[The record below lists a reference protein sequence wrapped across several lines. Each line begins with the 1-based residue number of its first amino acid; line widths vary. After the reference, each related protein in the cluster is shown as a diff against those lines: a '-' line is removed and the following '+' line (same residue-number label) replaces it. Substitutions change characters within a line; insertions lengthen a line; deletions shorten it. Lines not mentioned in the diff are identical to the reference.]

1 MVAVRDSG
9 SGMTHE
15 VMTRAFEPFFTTK
28 PAGVGT
34 GLGLSQVYGFIKQS
48 GGHIRIYSEVGQ
60 GTTIKLYVPRLTGQM
75 EAPPWTVR
83 EPAAATPANGTETV
97 LVVEDD
103 EQVNKLAMEALAER
117 GYRVLSASD
126 GASALRTAASTP
138 QIDLLLTDVV
148 LPGGMN
154 GRELADEMR
163 RRRNEIKVLY

>member
-34 GLGLSQVYGFIKQS
+34 GLGLSQVYGFAKQS

-60 GTTIKLYVPRLTGQM
+60 GTTIKIYFPRLTAQAGV
-75 EAPPWTVR
+75 PPWIER
-83 EPAAATPANGTETV
+83 EGARASIVPSDGTETV

-103 EQVNKLAMEALAER
+103 AQVNKLA
-117 GYRVLSASD
+117 V
-126 GASALRTAASTP
+126 
-138 QIDLLLTDVV
+138 
-148 LPGGMN
+148 
-154 GRELADEMR
+154 
-163 RRRNEIKVLY
+163 